1 MQQTNINTMT
11 QEQKDLLLEQLLAK
25 AQREAAVA
33 EAKLLGLSWSKNGF
47 ISVRL
52 GKIGDKAQPALYIHP
67 SNINELQN
75 KMAAIVAF
83 ATDAKV

>member
-1 MQQTNINTMT
+1 MTPNIQTMS
-11 QEQKDLLLEQLLAK
+11 QEQKDQLLARLL
-25 AQREAAVA
+25 AQEAAKERA
-33 EAKLLGLSWSKNGF
+33 ERAAKLGLSWSKNGF

-67 SNINELQN
+67 ANINELQS
-75 KMAAIVAF
+75 KMEDIVAF